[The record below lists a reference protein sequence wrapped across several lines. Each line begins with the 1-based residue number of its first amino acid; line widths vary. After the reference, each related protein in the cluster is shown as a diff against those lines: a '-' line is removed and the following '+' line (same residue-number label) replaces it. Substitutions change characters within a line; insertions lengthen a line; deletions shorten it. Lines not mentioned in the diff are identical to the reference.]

1 MPAKSLKG
9 NFLENGHVDEQEGGG
24 IIIIWMLGK

>member
-1 MPAKSLKG
+1 MSTESLKG
-9 NFLENGHVDEQEGGG
+9 NFLENGHVDEQEVGW